1 MIEVTDVTRIYQM
14 GLVEVRA
21 LQGVNCRIESGEF
34 VGIMGPSGSGKSTL
48 LHILGLLDEP
58 TAGTVTIDGIPVG
71 TLSEEEKSDF
81 RLNRLGYVFQDYALV
96 PELSVQENVVLP
108 AMARGISPNEYLRE
122 SEKILHEVGLGHRIH
137 HRQYELSGGEQ
148 QRVAIARALI
158 NRPSILF
165 ADEPCANLDSN
176 TSRTIL
182 NLFRDLNEKFGQTII
197 MVTHEDWHEEYMCRV
212 LYMKDGLIEDEKA
225 CKMRRRDGVS
235 ESISDYL

>member
-1 MIEVTDVTRIYQM
+1 MIEVTDVTRVYQM

-21 LQGVNCRIESGEF
+21 LRGVRCAIEDGEF

-58 TAGTVTIDGIPVG
+58 TAGTVAINGIDVG
-71 TLSEEEKSDF
+71 TLNDLEKSEF
-81 RLNRLGYVFQDYALV
+81 RLNKLGYVFQDYALV

-108 AMARGISPNEYLRE
+108 AMARGIPPDQYRKE
-122 SEKILHEVGLGHRIH
+122 SEKILHQVGLGHRIH

-158 NRPSILF
+158 NQPQILF
-165 ADEPCANLDSN
+165 ADEPCANLDST
-176 TSRTIL
+176 TSKTIL
-182 NLFRDLNEKFGQTII
+182 NLFRELNEKNGQTII

-212 LYMKDGLIEDEKA
+212 LYMKDGLIEGEKA
-225 CKMRRRDGVS
+225 CKMRNS
-235 ESISDYL
+235 EKIPV

>member
-1 MIEVTDVTRIYQM
+1 MIEVIDVTRVYQM
-14 GLVEVRA
+14 GMVQVHALRGVR
-21 LQGVNCRIESGEF
+21 CRIERGEF

-58 TAGTVTIDGIPVG
+58 TSGSVSIDGVQVES
-71 TLSEEEKSDF
+71 LREEEKSDF
-81 RLNRLGYVFQDYALV
+81 RLNKLGYVFQDYALV

-108 AMARGISPNEYLRE
+108 AMARGVSPDVYLAE
-122 SEKILHEVGLGHRIH
+122 SEKLLNQVGLGHRIH

-158 NRPSILF
+158 NRPSIVF
-165 ADEPCANLDSN
+165 ADEPCANLDST

-182 NLFRDLNEKFGQTII
+182 NLFRELNEKFGQTII

-212 LYMKDGLIEDEKA
+212 LYMKDGIIEDEKA
-225 CKMRRRDGVS
+225 CIMKR
-235 ESISDYL
+235 

>member
-1 MIEVTDVTRIYQM
+1 MIEVTDVTRVYQM
-14 GLVEVRA
+14 GLVEVQA
-21 LQGVNCRIESGEF
+21 LRGVRCRIESDEF

-58 TAGTVTIDGIPVG
+58 TTGSVTIDGIHVEA
-71 TLSEEEKSDF
+71 LSEEEKSDF
-81 RLNRLGYVFQDYALV
+81 RLNKLGYVFQDYALV

-108 AMARGISPNEYLRE
+108 AMARGISPDEYLKE
-122 SEKILHEVGLGHRIH
+122 SEKILNQVGLGHRIH
-137 HRQYELSGGEQ
+137 HRQFELSGGEQ

-158 NRPSILF
+158 NRPRILF

-182 NLFRDLNEKFGQTII
+182 NLFRELNEKFGQTII

-212 LYMKDGLIEDEKA
+212 LNMKDGMIEDEKA
-225 CKMRRRDGVS
+225 CKMTKNNS
-235 ESISDYL
+235 E

>member
-1 MIEVTDVTRIYQM
+1 MIEVTDVTRVYQM

-21 LQGVNCRIESGEF
+21 LRGIRCAIEDGEF

-58 TAGTVTIDGIPVG
+58 TAGTVAINGIDVG
-71 TLSEEEKSDF
+71 TLNDLEKSEF
-81 RLNRLGYVFQDYALV
+81 RLNKLGYVFQDYALV

-108 AMARGISPNEYLRE
+108 AMARGIPPDQYRKE
-122 SEKILHEVGLGHRIH
+122 SEKILHQVGLGHRIH

-158 NRPSILF
+158 NQPQILF
-165 ADEPCANLDSN
+165 ADEPCANLDST
-176 TSRTIL
+176 TSKTIL
-182 NLFRDLNEKFGQTII
+182 NLFRELNEKNGQTII

-212 LYMKDGLIEDEKA
+212 LYMKDGLIEGEKA
-225 CKMRRRDGVS
+225 CKMRNS
-235 ESISDYL
+235 EKIPV